1 MAASLRYTLVLFWND
16 QTRLASDERRAVA
29 FYFFSN
35 AKNLAKLLMR
45 RSPHKGT
52 PNTDELSKISNIDMH
67 RYILETK

>member
-1 MAASLRYTLVLFWND
+1 
-16 QTRLASDERRAVA
+16 
-29 FYFFSN
+29 
-35 AKNLAKLLMR
+35 MR